1 MTDETAPR
9 RHRIGIFAPFVLV
22 VLAFAAWSGYWFY
35 VANQIETRFKAHQ
48 DALIGQGYQVSLD
61 PWHVGGYPFR
71 MFVQLHNVTV
81 IAPSGR
87 GVAAPQIEAEANAYA
102 LDKWVLAA
110 PQGLTLYRGHPG
122 GIDLGTVMVAGS
134 GLKASVSSL
143 TQPIYNVAV
152 SGQNLVLT
160 PSDTAHPFA
169 FSTAGNFEAYLRPTP
184 DKADS
189 ADVLLRVADA
199 HGQPQSIAG
208 DLSPEKPLALHVEA
222 TLSHVSAFGG
232 AAQGQAVAQWRAAG
246 GTVSGF
252 KAQATAGDLNV
263 FAKSDALTVG
273 DDNRLAGHMDIEM
286 SGSFQPINVL
296 AALRLISPENMT
308 LAKPLLNLTLA
319 TQGTQKFPLDFR
331 DGGAFIG
338 PLKVSDAP
346 ILP

>member
-1 MTDETAPR
+1 MPNETIPR
-9 RHRIGIFAPFVLV
+9 RHRAGIFAPFTLV
-22 VLAFAAWSGYWFY
+22 VIAFAAWSGYWFY
-35 VANQIETRFKAHQ
+35 VAHQIETRVQAQ
-48 DALIGQGYQVSLD
+48 QAAWLGQGYQVKYD
-61 PWHVGGYPFR
+61 PWRVGGYPFR
-71 MFVQLHNVTV
+71 MFVQLRNVTV
-81 IAPSGR
+81 LAPSGR
-87 GVAAPQIEAEANAYA
+87 GFAAPRLEAEANAYA
-102 LDKWVLAA
+102 LDKWVAVA
-110 PQGLTLYRGHPG
+110 PEGLTLYRGHPG
-122 GIDLGTVMVAGS
+122 GVDLGTVSVAGS
-134 GLKASVSSL
+134 SLKASMSGL
-143 TQPIYNVAV
+143 TKPIYNVAIA
-152 SGQNLVLT
+152 GQNLVLT

-169 FSTAGNFEAYLRPTP
+169 FSTAGTFEAYLRPTP

-189 ADVLLRVADA
+189 ADFLLRIADA

-208 DLSPEKPLALHVEA
+208 DLSPEKPLALHVEG

-232 AAQGQAVAQWRAAG
+232 AAQGQAVIQWRTAG

-263 FAKSDALTVG
+263 LARSDALTFG
-273 DDNRLAGHMDIEM
+273 DDKRLNGRMDIEM

-319 TQGTQKFPLDFR
+319 TQGTQTFPIDFH